1 MSTSQQRTS
10 QTPHQSA
17 KRRDPIVM
25 PLAILLWILV
35 LAALAYG
42 VVSTLQKVPALFG

>member
-1 MSTSQQRTS
+1 MSTSSHDHGTQ
-10 QTPHQSA
+10 
-17 KRRDPIVM
+17 RRDAVVT
-25 PLAILLWILV
+25 PLAILLWVLV